1 MGRYHRRYPGA
12 YPDYATASS
21 HSATTGN
28 VLTQQVRIL
37 DLFREQVLT
46 NPANNRKLSGG
57 FLLASR
63 LRATVDCKKLWDGVV
78 ENYRF
83 STDL

>member
-1 MGRYHRRYPGA
+1 VGRYHGRNPGA

-21 HSATTGN
+21 HAATTGN

-37 DLFREQVLT
+37 DLFRELLLT
-46 NPANNRKLSGG
+46 NPVYYRKLSGG

-63 LRATVDCKKLWDGVV
+63 LRATVDCQKLWNGVI
-78 ENYRF
+78 ENYQF